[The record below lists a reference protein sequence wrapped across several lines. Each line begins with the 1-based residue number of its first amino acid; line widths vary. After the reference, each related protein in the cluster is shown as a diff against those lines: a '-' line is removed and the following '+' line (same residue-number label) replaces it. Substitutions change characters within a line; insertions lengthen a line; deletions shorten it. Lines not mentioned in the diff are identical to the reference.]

1 MEGCVQAAGRGCR
14 GTGSTRTTH
23 PFVVRR
29 QQASSHLRTFGA
41 DGLLSVIFLAGR
53 PPGEFVVAHLHSAVS
68 EPYSFDTRVGSTGY
82 IESVAKIDHAFALK
96 RVSALL
102 VSQRPP

>member
-1 MEGCVQAAGRGCR
+1 MCNHEAWNVEVMGLLEPHTRLLFEGSR
-14 GTGSTRTTH
+14 
-23 PFVVRR
+23 P
-29 QQASSHLRTFGA
+29 SSQLRTFGA

-96 RVSALL
+96 RVSGLL
-102 VSQRPP
+102 LCLRPP